1 MQNMEPK
8 TPSPE
13 ITCFYLMNGQIIF
26 AELVCPLEQGHG
38 YMIQHATM
46 VMIGQAKQ
54 LAMSTAYP
62 FTNIDDTIE
71 LNADHVT
78 GCSSLDWNT
87 QLVTEYGNF
96 WTQLRAKAA
105 GIIIPGDAKKPGPP
119 LKVV

>member
-1 MQNMEPK
+1 MELK
-8 TPSPE
+8 
-13 ITCFYLMNGQIIF
+13 CFYLMNGQIIF
-26 AELVCPLEQGHG
+26 AELVSPLEQGHG

-71 LNADHVT
+71 LNAAHVT
-78 GCSSLDWNT
+78 GHSSLDWNK

-105 GIIIPGDAKKPGPP
+105 GIIMPGEEKPTGPP
-119 LKVV
+119 LKIV